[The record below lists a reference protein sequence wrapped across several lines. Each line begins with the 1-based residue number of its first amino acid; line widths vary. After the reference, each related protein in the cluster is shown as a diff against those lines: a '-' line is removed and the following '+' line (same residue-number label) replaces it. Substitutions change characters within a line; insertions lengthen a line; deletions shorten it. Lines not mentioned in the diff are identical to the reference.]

1 MIPNRSVPQSTVIP
15 QLAYP
20 DVRRAAAWL
29 CDAFGFRVR
38 IFIGDHR
45 VQLHIGDGAMVV
57 TEQKSAGPQR
67 NSGAS
72 VMVRVEDVDQH
83 HERARRHGAVILRP
97 PQDYS
102 YGERQYS
109 AEDLNGYVWTFTE
122 SIADVKPEDWGGESV
137 EL

>member
-1 MIPNRSVPQSTVIP
+1 MLPNRSIPQCTVIP

-29 CDAFGFRVR
+29 CDAFGFSVR

-45 VQLHIGDGAMVV
+45 VQLNVGDGAMVV
-57 TEQKSAGPQR
+57 TEQKTPGPQR

-72 VMVRVEDVDQH
+72 VMVRVADADDH

-97 PQDYS
+97 PQGDEGHRQPEQDACQHRQRRHRAQADYNCVVT
-102 YGERQYS
+102 R
-109 AEDLNGYVWTFTE
+109 
-122 SIADVKPEDWGGESV
+122 
-137 EL
+137 